1 MEHELEAGEHAV
13 RSLAAANRRRRWIQ
27 SAVMSKREKLHR
39 LIDELSE
46 SDVAEALQYVTWQRA
61 DGFTR
66 WLRSLPYD
74 QVDAEELDPS
84 ESTGEAERTARII
97 SFEDLRKRRRCH

>member
-1 MEHELEAGEHAV
+1 M
-13 RSLAAANRRRRWIQ
+13 
-27 SAVMSKREKLHR
+27 MTKREKLHR

-74 QVDAEELDPS
+74 QDDAEDSDLG
-84 ESTGEAERTARII
+84 ESPGEVERTARII

>member
-1 MEHELEAGEHAV
+1 MT
-13 RSLAAANRRRRWIQ
+13 
-27 SAVMSKREKLHR
+27 KREKLHR

-74 QVDAEELDPS
+74 QTDAEESDLGEPS
-84 ESTGEAERTARII
+84 AETERTARII

>member
-1 MEHELEAGEHAV
+1 MTE
-13 RSLAAANRRRRWIQ
+13 
-27 SAVMSKREKLHR
+27 REKLHR

-66 WLRSLPYD
+66 WLRSLPPGQPD
-74 QVDAEELDPS
+74 LDSGDTGPEAD
-84 ESTGEAERTARII
+84 ESRPNARVI
-97 SFEDLRKRRRCH
+97 SFEELRHKHRRR

>member
-1 MEHELEAGEHAV
+1 MT
-13 RSLAAANRRRRWIQ
+13 
-27 SAVMSKREKLHR
+27 KREKLHR

-74 QVDAEELDPS
+74 QTDHEDSEESQTCGDT
-84 ESTGEAERTARII
+84 ESTARVI
-97 SFEDLRKRRRCH
+97 SFEDLRKRRHCH

>member
-1 MEHELEAGEHAV
+1 MT
-13 RSLAAANRRRRWIQ
+13 
-27 SAVMSKREKLHR
+27 KREKLHR

-74 QVDAEELDPS
+74 HAEGEEGDLS
-84 ESTGEAERTARII
+84 ESCEENERNARII
-97 SFEDLRKRRRCH
+97 PFEDLRKRRRCH

>member
-1 MEHELEAGEHAV
+1 
-13 RSLAAANRRRRWIQ
+13 
-27 SAVMSKREKLHR
+27 

-74 QVDAEELDPS
+74 QVDSEDVQESQACDDAE
-84 ESTGEAERTARII
+84 GTARVI
-97 SFEDLRKRRRCH
+97 SFEELRKRRHCH